1 MSGADID
8 WHCVLKTSVFD
19 LMSVSKV
26 QTYRG
31 SEDDWL
37 VLKSFSSYCFFIV
50 VGCYLL

>member
-26 QTYRG
+26 QPYRG
-31 SEDDWL
+31 SEEDWL
-37 VLKSFSSYCFFIV
+37 VLRVLVLIIQLLFSS
-50 VGCYLL
+50 